1 MLDLEAMEL
10 VPLEAA
16 PPPDFRCSRKE
27 QNEFL
32 HERAWDE
39 QQVGLSVTYLALL
52 HGIVV
57 GYLAVTM
64 DALPLQTSEKPA
76 SDLKIVR
83 FPAIKLAQLAT
94 RDRWEGRGIGKHLI
108 ALAAG
113 MGLELRLKVGCRY
126 LTLDAK
132 PDRLDWYKR
141 QEFKVNKIA
150 RREQEKRAKERGIP
164 IDALAVSMRL
174 DLFSLLEDLQDAYP
188 ADFPRT

>member
-1 MLDLEAMEL
+1 MMDPEVIEL

-32 HERAWDE
+32 QERAWDE
-39 QQVGLSVTYLALL
+39 QQLGLSVTYLALL
-52 HGIVV
+52 NGIVV
-57 GYLAVTM
+57 GYLTVSM

-76 SDLKIVR
+76 SHLTIVR

-94 RDRWEGRGIGKHLI
+94 RDGWENRGIGRHLI

-113 MGLELRLKVGCRY
+113 MGLELRGKLGCRY

-132 PDRLDWYKR
+132 RDRLDWYKR

-150 RREQEKRAKERGIP
+150 RREQEERAKERGI
-164 IDALAVSMRL
+164 ALDELPVSMRL

>member
-1 MLDLEAMEL
+1 MLDLEAIEL

-16 PPPDFRCSRKE
+16 PPPDFRSSRKE

-32 HERAWDE
+32 HGRAWDE
-39 QQVGLSVTYLALL
+39 QQLGLSVTYLALL
-52 HGIVV
+52 SGIVV
-57 GYLAVTM
+57 GYLTVTM

-76 SDLKIVR
+76 SRLKIVR

-94 RDRWEGRGIGKHLI
+94 RDSWEDRGIGKHLI

-132 PDRLDWYKR
+132 RDRLDWYKR
-141 QEFKVNKIA
+141 QEFKVNKVV
-150 RREQEKRAKERGIP
+150 RREQAERAKLRGIP
-164 IDALAVSMRL
+164 LDELSVSMRL
-174 DLFSLLEDLQDAYP
+174 DLFSLLEDLHDAYP
-188 ADFPRT
+188 ADFPRS

>member
-1 MLDLEAMEL
+1 MEL

-16 PPPDFRCSRKE
+16 PPPDFRCSRNE

-39 QQVGLSVTYLALL
+39 QQLGLSVTYLALL
-52 HGIVV
+52 NGIVV
-57 GYLAVTM
+57 GYLTVSM

-76 SDLKIVR
+76 SHLRIVR

-94 RDRWEGRGIGKHLI
+94 RNGWENRGIGRHLI

-113 MGLELRLKVGCRY
+113 MGLELRGKLGCRY

-132 PDRLDWYKR
+132 RDRLDWYKR

-150 RREQEKRAKERGIP
+150 RREQEARAKQRGISLDDLP
-164 IDALAVSMRL
+164 VSMRL